1 MALLDAFIS
10 HQVWL
15 QRNASHEV
23 NELAPFIQQM
33 RDEVRKQVL
42 QFGDDNR
49 TRQNLEKLLRDLEDI
64 LDGITTD
71 WQDKLTEDLQ
81 ALGGYEADWTTKTLT
96 ANVDAEFVTPS
107 PEQVWSA
114 AKWNPLALSDKPA
127 DLLGMMAGWG
137 DTEINRLV
145 TGVKMG
151 FVQGKTTRQ
160 IVKEVV
166 GPGGLADIS
175 QRNAATVIR
184 TAINHVSTQA
194 RETTYKKNSDIVE
207 KYEWV
212 STLDSRTSTTCFTAE
227 TELAPIAGMDA
238 VMRGS
243 YSGEVI
249 TVVLPDGKE
258 FTGTPEHPV
267 LTQFGWT
274 PLKKINPSEHILY
287 TVVDEVVVL
296 EVVQGVNMP
305 ARADYI
311 FNAVA
316 NFPSRK
322 MVSTGASAA
331 DFYGDGV
338 RLNGEVDIVSA
349 NCELRSYVNTGF
361 SKQSEDMLLGSV
373 HSPSL
378 LPCDGSE
385 HLLFGGELSGNM
397 TPFDKLKLT
406 DKTVE
411 NCFTN
416 PRIPDASGRVDAGV
430 KHLDSSLLVGESIVT
445 NPSSGSTLHE
455 AELLKECSNRSS
467 GGSILL
473 GYDARG
479 NAISVRGT
487 NIVSIDREFRTCHV
501 YTLSSRLG
509 YYIAGGAI
517 VKNCRSRD
525 GQKYDIGKGPLPPAH
540 ANCRS
545 STVPVISSE
554 FDFLDKGAKRAAKGA
569 EGGQQVDA
577 STTYYE
583 FLKQQPAWFV
593 DEALGPVRG
602 KIFRNSG
609 ISAEEFRTISVD
621 GFGRPLTLN
630 EMAELDKRVAEY
642 LETL

>member
-1 MALLDAFIS
+1 MSLISAFIS

-114 AKWNPLALSDKPA
+114 AKWSPLALSDKPA
-127 DLLGMMAGWG
+127 DLFGMMAGWG
-137 DTEINRLV
+137 DTEISRLV

-166 GPGGLADIS
+166 GLGGLADIS

-212 STLDSRTSTTCFTAE
+212 STLDSRTST
-227 TELAPIAGMDA
+227 I
-238 VMRGS
+238 
-243 YSGEVI
+243 
-249 TVVLPDGKE
+249 
-258 FTGTPEHPV
+258 
-267 LTQFGWT
+267 
-274 PLKKINPSEHILY
+274 
-287 TVVDEVVVL
+287 
-296 EVVQGVNMP
+296 
-305 ARADYI
+305 
-311 FNAVA
+311 
-316 NFPSRK
+316 
-322 MVSTGASAA
+322 
-331 DFYGDGV
+331 
-338 RLNGEVDIVSA
+338 
-349 NCELRSYVNTGF
+349 
-361 SKQSEDMLLGSV
+361 
-373 HSPSL
+373 
-378 LPCDGSE
+378 
-385 HLLFGGELSGNM
+385 
-397 TPFDKLKLT
+397 
-406 DKTVE
+406 
-411 NCFTN
+411 
-416 PRIPDASGRVDAGV
+416 
-430 KHLDSSLLVGESIVT
+430 
-445 NPSSGSTLHE
+445 
-455 AELLKECSNRSS
+455 
-467 GGSILL
+467 
-473 GYDARG
+473 
-479 NAISVRGT
+479 
-487 NIVSIDREFRTCHV
+487 
-501 YTLSSRLG
+501 
-509 YYIAGGAI
+509 
-517 VKNCRSRD
+517 CRSRD
-525 GQKYDIGKGPLPPAH
+525 GQKYEIGKGPLPPAH
-540 ANCRS
+540 PNCRS
-545 STVPVISSE
+545 ATAPVISSE

-577 STTYYE
+577 STTYYD
-583 FLKQQPAWFV
+583 FLKQQPAWFQ
-593 DEALGPVRG
+593 DQALGPVRG

-609 ISAEEFRTISVD
+609 LTPEEFRTISVD

>member
-1 MALLDAFIS
+1 MSLISAFIS

-23 NELAPFIQQM
+23 NELEPFIQQM

-81 ALGGYEADWTTKTLT
+81 ALGGYEADWTAKTLT

-127 DLLGMMAGWG
+127 DLFGMMAGWG

-212 STLDSRTSTTCFTAE
+212 STLDSRTST
-227 TELAPIAGMDA
+227 I
-238 VMRGS
+238 
-243 YSGEVI
+243 
-249 TVVLPDGKE
+249 
-258 FTGTPEHPV
+258 
-267 LTQFGWT
+267 
-274 PLKKINPSEHILY
+274 
-287 TVVDEVVVL
+287 
-296 EVVQGVNMP
+296 
-305 ARADYI
+305 
-311 FNAVA
+311 
-316 NFPSRK
+316 
-322 MVSTGASAA
+322 
-331 DFYGDGV
+331 
-338 RLNGEVDIVSA
+338 
-349 NCELRSYVNTGF
+349 
-361 SKQSEDMLLGSV
+361 
-373 HSPSL
+373 
-378 LPCDGSE
+378 
-385 HLLFGGELSGNM
+385 
-397 TPFDKLKLT
+397 
-406 DKTVE
+406 
-411 NCFTN
+411 
-416 PRIPDASGRVDAGV
+416 
-430 KHLDSSLLVGESIVT
+430 
-445 NPSSGSTLHE
+445 
-455 AELLKECSNRSS
+455 
-467 GGSILL
+467 
-473 GYDARG
+473 
-479 NAISVRGT
+479 
-487 NIVSIDREFRTCHV
+487 
-501 YTLSSRLG
+501 
-509 YYIAGGAI
+509 
-517 VKNCRSRD
+517 CRSRD

-540 ANCRS
+540 PNCLLGDTVVSTGSHVSNVFKRSYKGVVVYITTKSGRTLSITPNHQVMTDSGWVAAGELNLGSKLVCGDSRVVSLHHKEDNVVAQFADVFSAANVAVDSSAVSASPTTTEDFHGDGTDGEVEIVFVDRLSWDKVKSSLGEQVIDEKLPVTTSVDDSFSGFGSAEKLSMVGLSPSDSFVRCGRECEPFLGGGFSHPQIHSIAAVADGDAPLLENAKDWVARNADNLSDFDWSEAVGVEFDDVVNLVFGEADFCGHVYNLENEQNWYLANGIIAHNCRS
-545 STVPVISSE
+545 TTAPVISSE
-554 FDFLDKGAKRAAKGA
+554 FDFLEKGAKRAAKGA

-577 STTYYE
+577 STTYYD
-583 FLKQQPAWFV
+583 FLKQQPAWFQ
-593 DEALGPVRG
+593 DEALGSVRG

-630 EMAELDKRVAEY
+630 EMAALDKRVADY
-642 LETL
+642 LESL